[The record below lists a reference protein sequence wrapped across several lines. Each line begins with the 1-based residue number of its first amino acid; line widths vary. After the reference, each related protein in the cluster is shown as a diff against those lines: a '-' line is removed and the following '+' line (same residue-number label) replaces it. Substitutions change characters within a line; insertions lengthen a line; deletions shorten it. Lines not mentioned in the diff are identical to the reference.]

1 MNKLKKLCVKLS
13 TGLMMAATTVTT
25 ALAANDTA
33 DVGSELSD
41 HVVAPVT
48 NLIKSLLGP
57 VVGLVVA
64 VGLVYCVILGVKY
77 AKCEEPQEREKAKG
91 ALKNA
96 VIGFLLIFVL
106 MVALVV
112 VTPSLKSWVDNT
124 VNNDTNGFGGIYT
137 IFGTSKGTK

>member
-1 MNKLKKLCVKLS
+1 MNKLKKICTKLGLS
-13 TGLMMAATTVTT
+13 LMMAAATVTMAMAST
-25 ALAANDTA
+25 DTTGIGG
-33 DVGSELSD
+33 DLD
-41 HVVAPVT
+41 T
-48 NLIKSLLGP
+48 NVITPITGLIKSLLSP

-64 VGLVYCVILGVKY
+64 VGLVYCVVLGVKY

-112 VTPSLKSWVDNT
+112 VTPSLKTWVDNT
-124 VNNDTNGFGGIYT
+124 VKGADGNGFDGIT
-137 IFGTSKGTK
+137 SIFKNS

>member
-1 MNKLKKLCVKLS
+1 MNKLKKLYAKFGA
-13 TGLMMAATTVTT
+13 GLMMAATTVTT
-25 ALAANDTA
+25 ALAAPDPDPDTA
-33 DVGSELSD
+33 TVGSE
-41 HVVAPVT
+41 VEENVITPVT

-64 VGLVYCVILGVKY
+64 VGLVYCVVLGVKY

-124 VNNDTNGFGGIYT
+124 VSKGFGGIKT
-137 IFGTSKGTK
+137 IFGT